1 MGLFKLSMGQNR
13 VKGDFLNL
21 RVVLHSFSTG
31 IILID
36 EIKTNQLE
44 LWWKVKLSGPN

>member
-13 VKGDFLNL
+13 VKRDFLDL
-21 RVVLHSFSTG
+21 RVVLYSFSTG

-44 LWWKVKLSGPN
+44 F